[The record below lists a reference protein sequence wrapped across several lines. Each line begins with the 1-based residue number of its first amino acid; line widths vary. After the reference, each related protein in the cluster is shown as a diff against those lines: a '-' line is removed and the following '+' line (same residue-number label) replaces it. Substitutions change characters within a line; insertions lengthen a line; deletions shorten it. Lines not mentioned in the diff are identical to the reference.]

1 MNLSVNWFIFSS
13 NLQKMPV
20 TIEIKDATAGG
31 KITNSIPITFD
42 NEITSVREI
51 IRSRVTAEVEI
62 YNKKMPEYFN
72 GLVQPL
78 DAEKTLN
85 GYKMQK
91 RRRVDPEK
99 QVLIALHSFE
109 INVYFILIDTIQA
122 ESLDQMVMVNPNT
135 NVSFVKLMPLVGG

>member
-13 NLQKMPV
+13 NPQKMPV
-20 TIEIKDATAGG
+20 TIEIKDETAGG

-51 IRSRVTAEVEI
+51 IRARVTAEVET

-109 INVYFILIDTIQA
+109 TNVYFILIDTIQA